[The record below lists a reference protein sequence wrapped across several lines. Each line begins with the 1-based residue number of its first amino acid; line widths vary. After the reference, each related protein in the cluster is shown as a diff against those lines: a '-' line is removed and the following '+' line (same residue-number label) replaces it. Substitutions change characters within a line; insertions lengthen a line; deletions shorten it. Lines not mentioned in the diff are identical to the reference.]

1 MRPTLEEQE
10 TVINFSRLDET
21 ASVYTSDGTVMT
33 KLDRMVKNNPD
44 DFKLERVEKCQGDI
58 VAKVYR
64 CPVGFISFRSKKVIR
79 ELTDEQ
85 RAEMAERAK
94 RIPRNKS
101 SATIQESS
109 AEA

>member
-1 MRPTLEEQE
+1 MKPTLEERE
-10 TVINFSRLDET
+10 TIVNIGRLDDYAEI
-21 ASVYTSDGTVMT
+21 YTSDERYMT
-33 KLDRMVKNNPD
+33 KLDKMVKNNPD
-44 DFKLERVEKCQGDI
+44 EWKLIRTDTCAGDI

-64 CPVGFISFRSKKVIR
+64 CPAGFITFRSKKVTR